1 MQRII
6 EIKGAEGGKDAKLFA
21 HDLANA
27 YVRLADRKT
36 WKATSTVISDGHI
49 EIHITGK
56 KLQGL
61 DQEAGGHRIQRVP
74 PTEKRGRVH
83 TSSVTVSVIDPE
95 IQTDPNLSLIDDQ
108 HFRVE
113 WFSGTGAG
121 GQHRNKKQNSCR
133 LIHTPTGLVETRQ
146 GRKRASNLR
155 EAKEALIKRLEGARL
170 SCLYSTTSVV
180 RKEQV
185 GSGMRG
191 DKIRT
196 YRFQDDRVVDHQS
209 GKKASC
215 SKVLKGWFEKL
226 WR

>member
-1 MQRII
+1 M
-6 EIKGAEGGKDAKLFA
+6 
-21 HDLANA
+21 
-27 YVRLADRKT
+27 
-36 WKATSTVISDGHI
+36 
-49 EIHITGK
+49 
-56 KLQGL
+56 
-61 DQEAGGHRIQRVP
+61 
-74 PTEKRGRVH
+74 
-83 TSSVTVSVIDPE
+83 SVVNPE
-95 IQTDPNLSLIDDQ
+95 IQTDPNLSLLDDD

-133 LIHTPTGLVETRQ
+133 LIHIPTGIVESRQ

-155 EAKEALIKRLEGARL
+155 DAKDALLKRLINAESSQA
-170 SCLYSTTSVV
+170 SSVATSI
-180 RKEQV
+180 KKAQI

-196 YRFQDDRVVDHQS
+196 YRFQEDRVVDHQS
-209 GKKASC
+209 GKKANC